1 MNKKIAV
8 LISGR
13 GSNLQALIDACA
25 DANYPADIK
34 LIISNNPDVQGLEK
48 ARKAG
53 IKSVVVNHRDYSSK
67 PEFEAAMHN
76 ELVAHGIEL
85 ACLAGFM
92 RILSAEFV
100 NLWLGRMIN
109 IHPSLLPKYKGLDTH
124 RRAIE
129 AGDTVAGCTVHFVT
143 PEMDSGEAILQT
155 RVPIVADD
163 TEETLAARVL
173 AEEHKVYPAALRL
186 VAEGNATL

>member
-1 MNKKIAV
+1 MKAKVAV

-48 ARKAG
+48 GRNAG
-53 IKSVVVNHRDYSSK
+53 IESIVVNHRDYSSK
-67 PEFEAAMHN
+67 AEFEDAMHASLVARDI
-76 ELVAHGIEL
+76 ELV
-85 ACLAGFM
+85 CLAGFM

-100 NLWLGRMIN
+100 NKWLGRMIN

-129 AGDTVAGCTVHFVT
+129 AGDEYAGCTVHFVT
-143 PEMDSGEAILQT
+143 PEMDSGKIILQKQ
-155 RVPIVADD
+155 VPIMDGD
-163 TEETLAARVL
+163 TEEILASRVL
-173 AEEHKVYPAALRL
+173 AEEHKIYPDALRL
-186 VAEGNATL
+186 VAEGKISL